1 MMMKTPASFH
11 LCSSMCFRT
20 HGSRSSMSA
29 GARTSPAT
37 SISSSP
43 KKPSL
48 RELLG
53 NLSPAISNLSSK
65 MGEASKVLKNVPH
78 RFLDILVDSTFK
90 FTDQALNPSESN
102 FAPVDEIG
110 ESIKIYQIEGAI
122 PEDFPEGVYIRN
134 GSNPLFGALHST
146 ASIFGQSREIWV
158 EGEGM
163 LHALYLTKSSS
174 GSWSVSYANRYVQSE
189 TLRLER
195 ARQKPC
201 FLPAIEG
208 DSAAIIAAYIF
219 NYLRF
224 GKVNKDISNTNV
236 FEHAGRVFAVAEN
249 HLPQEICI
257 DNLDTG
263 NTWDIGGEWDRP
275 FTAHPKVAPGT
286 GELVTFGTDAKRPYL
301 VIGVVSADGT
311 KLKHK
316 VDLSLDRCTL
326 CHDIGVTLK
335 YNIIMDVPLTI
346 SISRLI
352 KGGQLIQFEKE
363 SYARIGVMPRYGDAD
378 SVIWFKVEPFCMFH
392 LINCFEEGDEVVV
405 QGLRSQDSLIPGPR
419 FALNKSDSEISEPEE
434 DDNSMKHGTSNEFF
448 FRLYQWRF
456 NLKTKTASGD
466 FLSGTEDSLEFPM
479 INNMY
484 TGLRHS
490 YAYAQ
495 VVNSLTSSSGNCEK
509 VNPKYGGFAKFFL
522 DKENNTEIS
531 GSSHIRMQYHWLGK
545 DQFCS
550 GAAFV
555 PRVGGSRE
563 DDGWIIS
570 FVHNEETN
578 TSEVHIIDA
587 QRFEDAP
594 VATITMPRRVPYGF
608 HGTFINR

>member
-1 MMMKTPASFH
+1 
-11 LCSSMCFRT
+11 
-20 HGSRSSMSA
+20 MSA
-29 GARTSPAT
+29 GGRTSPAT

-43 KKPSL
+43 KKPSF
-48 RELLG
+48 RELLS
-53 NLSPAISNLSSK
+53 NFSPKISNLSSK
-65 MGEASKVLKNVPH
+65 MDEASKALKNVPQ
-78 RFLDILVDSTFK
+78 RFLDVLVDSTFK

-163 LHALYLTKSSS
+163 LHALYFTKSSS

-316 VDLSLDRCTL
+316 VDLNLDRCTL

-419 FALNKSDSEISEPEE
+419 FALNKSDSKISEPEE

-522 DKENNTEIS
+522 DKGNNTEIS
-531 GSSHIRMQYHWLGK
+531 GSSHIRMQYHWHGK

-555 PRVGGSRE
+555 SRVGGSRE

-570 FVHNEETN
+570 FIHNEETN